1 MGLSEQVQTELAD
14 LLASYLRGEATV
26 DDVLAFEGPYSLD
39 SRLDPALRRRL
50 DLLALIAEEV
60 EYLDRPQADFD
71 AVVREVAAE
80 LPPPAAPVAA
90 AAWSAA
96 D

>member
-1 MGLSEQVQTELAD
+1 MSLSEQVQSELAA
-14 LLASYLRGEATV
+14 LLAAYLRGEATV
-26 DDVLAFEGPYSLD
+26 DDILAFEGPYSLD
-39 SRLDPALRRRL
+39 SRLDPDLRRRL

-71 AVVREVAAE
+71 AVVREVVAE
-80 LPPPAAPVAA
+80 LPPLAA
-90 AAWSAA
+90 AVPAEAAA

>member
-1 MGLSEQVQTELAD
+1 MSLSEQVQSELAA
-14 LLASYLRGEATV
+14 LLAAYLRGEATV
-26 DDVLAFEGPYSLD
+26 DDILAFEGPYSLD
-39 SRLDPALRRRL
+39 SRLDPALRRQL

-80 LPPPAAPVAA
+80 LPSSAA
-90 AAWSAA
+90 AVPAEAAA

>member
-1 MGLSEQVQTELAD
+1 MSLSEQVQSDLAA
-14 LLASYLRGEATV
+14 LLAAYLGGEATV

-39 SRLDPALRRRL
+39 SRLEPDLRRQL

-80 LPPPAAPVAA
+80 LSPFAA
-90 AAWSAA
+90 AAPAEAA
-96 D
+96 TD

>member
-1 MGLSEQVQTELAD
+1 MSLSEQVQSELAA
-14 LLASYLRGEATV
+14 LLAAYLRGEATV

-39 SRLDPALRRRL
+39 SRLEPALRRRL

-80 LPPPAAPVAA
+80 LPSPAAAVPAEAA
-90 AAWSAA
+90 A

>member
-1 MGLSEQVQTELAD
+1 MSLSEQVQSELAA
-14 LLASYLRGEATV
+14 LLAAYLRGEATV
-26 DDVLAFEGPYSLD
+26 DDILAFEGPYSLD

-80 LPPPAAPVAA
+80 LSPLAA
-90 AAWSAA
+90 AVPAEAAA

>member
-1 MGLSEQVQTELAD
+1 MSLSEQVQSELAA
-14 LLASYLRGEATV
+14 LLAAYLRGEATV
-26 DDVLAFEGPYSLD
+26 DDILAFEGPYSLD

-71 AVVREVAAE
+71 AVVREVVAE
-80 LPPPAAPVAA
+80 LPSPLAA
-90 AAWSAA
+90 AAPAEAAA